1 MKNFN
6 FKNILPHAVAVV
18 LFLLIAVVYC
28 LPVFQ
33 GMVVSQHDM
42 LGTRGMTQQ
51 SIGFFEKYGT
61 YPLWTNSMFGGMPTF
76 QILFAAKYNIGIFW
90 MHSLFTLF
98 LPSPASLFFLSCI
111 CFYIL
116 SQVLKLKPLVG
127 ILGSLAYAFASYNA
141 IITAVGH
148 VTKFATMGYA
158 PLVLAGIILLM
169 QRRYIWGFALTLISS
184 TLFFNQNHVQIVY
197 YFMLLFVCLGITF
210 LIQTFKTKDYKHL
223 LNSAVLAFVA
233 IAISAGSFAVILLP
247 TKEYAKETMRGGR
260 SELTTGVKKENLSEG
275 GLKKDYA
282 FQWSYGKEE
291 TFTFILPN
299 YAGSSNDP
307 AEFGE
312 DSKVIAA
319 LQESGLPNDA
329 INYFYRFMSPYW
341 GDQPNTAGPV
351 YLGAI
356 ICMLFIAG
364 LFVVRKKYLC
374 WLIPGTII
382 GIVLAWGSN
391 FAAVNYFLFDHLPA
405 LNKFRAPSMAMVL
418 PQFTFALIAALAL
431 QEIFYGK
438 LEQGILLK
446 KLKYAAITCGAVLAV
461 LTAVYFTSSFTNEK
475 TRQAKKTITE
485 QLAQSM
491 SQGKP
496 PTPDMTN
503 QANTL
508 AGNFNKALIED
519 RKGLFGGDLLR
530 LYILLALGGGIIWLG
545 SKKKINPVA
554 AISLLA
560 LISFIDIISV
570 SSRYLNKS
578 KYATPE
584 DYLSGFTPTAADN
597 QIKTDT
603 GYFRVFDQAGGD
615 PFQDS
620 RTSYFHNSIGGYSPA
635 KLGLYNDLIEHQL
648 SKGNMEVFNMLN
660 TKYFIVGGQNNQPV
674 AQLNPGANGP
684 GWFVKAIKYVNNADE
699 EMMAL
704 DSLHSRDTVV
714 IDKREQPKVTVAPQ
728 YDSSPNIKLIKNLN
742 DNITYQSNASSNQ
755 FAVFSE
761 IYYPNGWKAF
771 VDGKETPIVKVDYA
785 LRGLNIPAGNHTIKF
800 VFAPPSYNLG
810 SMLNLIAGI
819 ISIIALIIC
828 VFLLWRQKP
837 TARRGGEL
845 YNGH

>member
-6 FKNILPHAVAVV
+6 FKNLLPHAIAVV
-18 LFLLIAVVYC
+18 LFLIIAVVYC

-51 SIGFFEKYGT
+51 SIEFYEKYGN

-76 QILFAAKYNIGIFW
+76 QIVFGAKYNIGIGW
-90 MHSLFTLF
+90 MHNLFTLF

-116 SQVLKLKPLVG
+116 TQVLKLKPWIG
-127 ILGSLAYAFASYNA
+127 ILGALAYAFASYNA
-141 IITAVGH
+141 IITMVGH

-169 QRRYIWGFALTLISS
+169 QRKYIWGFALTLIST
-184 TLFFNQNHVQIVY
+184 TLFFSQNHVQIVY
-197 YFMLLFVCLGITF
+197 YFMLLFVFLGISF
-210 LIQTFKTKDYKHL
+210 LIRIFQTKDFKHL
-223 LNSAVLAFVA
+223 LTAAGLALAA
-233 IAISAGSFAVILLP
+233 ILISAGFFAVILLP

-260 SELTTGVKKENLSEG
+260 SELTLGVKKDNLSAG

-299 YAGSSNDP
+299 YSGSSNDP
-307 AEFGE
+307 SEFGE
-312 DSKVIAA
+312 NSKVIGA
-319 LQESGLPNDA
+319 LQESGLPNEG

-364 LFVVRKKYLC
+364 LFLVPKKYLC
-374 WLIPGTII
+374 WLIPGTLI

-418 PQFTFALIAALAL
+418 PQFTFALTACLAL
-431 QEIFYGK
+431 QQIFYGQ
-438 LEQGILLK
+438 LSENILFK
-446 KLKYAAITCGAVLAV
+446 KLKYAAISCGAVLV
-461 LTAVYFTSSFTNEK
+461 ILTGIYFMSSFTNEK
-475 TRQAKKTITE
+475 TREIKKSITE

-496 PTPDMTN
+496 PTPEMTN

-508 AGNFNKALIED
+508 AANFNKALIED
-519 RKGLFGGDLLR
+519 RKGLFGSDLIR
-530 LYILLALGGGIIWLG
+530 LFILVVLGGGIVWLG
-545 SKKKINPVA
+545 AKKKINPIA
-554 AISLLA
+554 AIGLLA
-560 LISFIDIISV
+560 LISFIDLITV

-584 DYLSGFTPTAADN
+584 DYLAGFTPTAADN
-597 QIKTDT
+597 QIKADT
-603 GYFRVFDQAGGD
+603 SYFRVFDQAGGD

-660 TKYFIVGGQNNQPV
+660 TKYVIVNGQNNQPM

-684 GWFVKAIKYVNNADE
+684 VWFVKGLKYVNNADE
-699 EMMAL
+699 EMLAL
-704 DSLHSRDTVV
+704 DSLHSKDTAVL
-714 IDKREQPKVTVAPQ
+714 DKREQSKVTVTPQ
-728 YDSSPNIKLIKNLN
+728 YDSTASIQLIKNLN
-742 DNITYQSNASSNQ
+742 DNITYQSKAATNQ

-761 IYYPNGWKAF
+761 IYYPNGWKAYI
-771 VDGKETPIVKVDYA
+771 DEKETPIVKVDYA
-785 LRGLNIPAGNHTIKF
+785 LRGLNIPAGNHTIRF
-800 VFAPPSYNLG
+800 TFAPPSYNLG
-810 SMLNLIAGI
+810 NILNLIAGI
-819 ISIIALIIC
+819 VSILALLIC
-828 VFLLWRQKP
+828 AFLIFRQSKKS
-837 TARRGGEL
+837 A
-845 YNGH
+845 

>member
-6 FKNILPHAVAVV
+6 LKNILPHAIAVV
-18 LFLLIAVVYC
+18 IFLLIAVVYC

-51 SIGFFEKYGT
+51 SFEYFEKYGT

-76 QILFAAKYNIGIFW
+76 QIIFGATYNIGIGW
-90 MHSLFTLF
+90 MHNLFTLF

-111 CFYIL
+111 SFYIL
-116 SQVLKLKPLVG
+116 SQVLKLKPWVG
-127 ILGSLAYAFASYNA
+127 ILGALAYSFASYNA
-141 IITAVGH
+141 IITMVGH

-169 QRRYIWGFALTLISS
+169 QRKYILGFALTLISS
-184 TLFFNQNHVQIVY
+184 TLFFSQNHVQIVY

-210 LIQTFKTKDYKHL
+210 LIQTFKTKDFKHL
-223 LNSAVLAFVA
+223 ATAAVLAFVA
-233 IAISAGSFAVILLP
+233 IAISAGAFAVILLP

-260 SELTTGVKKENLSEG
+260 SELTLGVKKENLSEG

-282 FQWSYGKEE
+282 FQWSYGKQE
-291 TFTFILPN
+291 TLTFILPN

-312 DSKVIAA
+312 ESKVITA
-319 LQESGLPNDA
+319 LQESGLPNEA

-356 ICMLFIAG
+356 VCMLFIAG
-364 LFVVRKKYLC
+364 LFVIRKKYLC

-391 FAAVNYFLFDHLPA
+391 FSAVNYFLFDHLPA
-405 LNKFRAPSMAMVL
+405 LNKFRAPSMALVL
-418 PQFTFALIAALAL
+418 PQFTFALIASLAL
-431 QEIFYGK
+431 QEIFYGT
-438 LEQGILLK
+438 LQQSVLFK
-446 KLKYAAITCGAVLAV
+446 KLKYAAIACGAVLAV
-461 LTAVYFTSSFTNEK
+461 LTAVYFTSSFNNEK

-491 SQGKP
+491 AQGKQA
-496 PTPDMTN
+496 TAEMTA
-503 QANTL
+503 QANTM
-508 AGNFNKALIED
+508 ATTFSKALVED
-519 RKGLFGGDLLR
+519 RKGLFGSDLVR
-530 LYILLALGGGIIWLG
+530 LIIFFALGGGIIWLG
-545 SKKKINPVA
+545 YKKKINPVA

-560 LISFIDIISV
+560 LVSFIDLISV
-570 SSRYLNKS
+570 SNRYLNKS

-584 DYLSGFTPTAADN
+584 DYLSGFAPTGADN
-597 QIKTDT
+597 EIKKDT
-603 GYFRVFDQAGGD
+603 SYFRVFDQAGGD

-660 TKYFIVGGQNNQPV
+660 AKYFITNGQGNQPV
-674 AQLNPGANGP
+674 AQINPGANGP
-684 GWFVKAIKYVNNADE
+684 VWFVKAIKYVNNADE
-699 EMMAL
+699 EMLAL
-704 DSLHSRDTVV
+704 DSLHSRDTAV
-714 IDKREQPKVTVAPQ
+714 IDKREQAKVTVTPQ
-728 YDSSPNIKLIKNLN
+728 YDSSAGIRLVKNLN
-742 DNITYQSNASSNQ
+742 DNITYTSNAQTQQ

-771 VDGKETPIVKVDYA
+771 IDEKETPIVKVDYA
-785 LRGLNIPAGNHTIKF
+785 LRGLNIPAGNHAIKF
-800 VFAPPSYNLG
+800 VFAPPSYVLG
-810 SMLNLIAGI
+810 NTISLIAGI
-819 ISIIALIIC
+819 LSIIALGVC
-828 VFLLWRQKP
+828 AFLLWRQK
-837 TARRGGEL
+837 GSVKK
-845 YNGH
+845 

>member
-1 MKNFN
+1 MKNIN
-6 FKNILPHAVAVV
+6 LKNIAPHAVAV
-18 LFLLIAVVYC
+18 LIFLVIAVVYC

-51 SIGFFEKYGT
+51 STEFFEKYGT

-76 QILFAAKYNIGIFW
+76 QILFGAKYNIGLLW
-90 MHSLFTLF
+90 MHNLFTLF

-116 SQVLKLKPLVG
+116 TQVLRLKPWIG
-127 ILGSLAYAFASYNA
+127 ILGALAYSFASYNA
-141 IITAVGH
+141 IITMVGH

-169 QRRYIWGFALTLISS
+169 QRKYIMGFAITLISS
-184 TLFFNQNHVQIVY
+184 TLFFFQNHVQVVY

-210 LIQTFKTKDYKHL
+210 LIQTIKTKDFKHL
-223 LNSAVLAFVA
+223 ITSAALAFLA
-233 IAISAGSFAVILLP
+233 IAISACAFAVILLP
-247 TKEYAKETMRGGR
+247 TSEYAKETMRGGR
-260 SELTTGVKKENLSEG
+260 SELTLGVKKENLSEG

-299 YAGSSNDP
+299 YSGSSNDP
-307 AEFGE
+307 SEFGE
-312 DSKVIAA
+312 NSKVIAA
-319 LQESGLPNDA
+319 LQESGLPSEG
-329 INYFYRFMSPYW
+329 INYFYRYMSPYW

-356 ICMLFIAG
+356 VCMLFIIG
-364 LFVVRKKYLC
+364 LFVLPKKYLS

-391 FAAVNYFLFDHLPA
+391 FASVNYFLFDHLPA
-405 LNKFRAPSMAMVL
+405 LNKFRAPSMALIL
-418 PQFTFALIAALAL
+418 PQFTFALTAALTL

-438 LEQGILLK
+438 TEQSILFK
-446 KLKYAAITCGAVLAV
+446 KLKYAAIACGAVLLL
-461 LTAVYFTSSFTNEK
+461 LTAIYFTSSFTNEK
-475 TRQAKKTITE
+475 TRETKKAITE

-496 PTPDMTN
+496 PTAEMTT
-503 QANTL
+503 QASTL
-508 AGNFNKALIED
+508 SGNFNKALIED
-519 RKGLFGGDLLR
+519 RKGLFGSDLLR
-530 LYILLALGGGIIWLG
+530 LFILSLIGAAILWVGV
-545 SKKKINPVA
+545 KKKINPVA

-560 LISFIDIISV
+560 LVSFIDLITV

-578 KYATPE
+578 RYATPE

-597 QIKTDT
+597 QIKQDT
-603 GYFRVFDQAGGD
+603 GYYRVFDQSGGD

-620 RTSYFHNSIGGYSPA
+620 RTSYFHNSVGGYSPA

-660 TKYFIVGGQNNQPV
+660 TKYFIVNGQNNQPV
-674 AQLNPGANGP
+674 AQINQSANGP
-684 GWFVKAIKYVNNADE
+684 VWFVRAIKYVNNADA
-699 EMMAL
+699 EMLAL

-714 IDKREQPKVTVAPQ
+714 IDKREQSKVTVTPA
-728 YDSSPNIKLIKNLN
+728 YDSTAAIKLIKNLN
-742 DNITYQSNASSNQ
+742 DNITYQSNAAANQ

-771 VDGKETPIVKVDYA
+771 IDGKETPIVKVDYA
-785 LRGLNIPAGNHTIKF
+785 LRGLNIPAGDHTIKF
-800 VFAPPSYNLG
+800 EFAPASYTLG
-810 SMLNLIAGI
+810 NTLNLIAGI
-819 ISIIALIIC
+819 ISIIALLVC
-828 VFLLWRQKP
+828 ALLLFRQSKK
-837 TARRGGEL
+837 AV
-845 YNGH
+845 

>member
-1 MKNFN
+1 MKNIN
-6 FKNILPHAVAVV
+6 FKTILPHLTAVV
-18 LFLLIAVVYC
+18 LFLVIAVVYC

-51 SIGFFEKYGT
+51 SFEFYEKYGT

-76 QILFAAKYNIGIFW
+76 QIIFAAKYNIGIGW

-111 CFYIL
+111 TFYIL
-116 SQVLKLKPLVG
+116 SQVLKLKPWIG
-127 ILGSLAYAFASYNA
+127 ILGSLAYAYASYNA

-158 PLVLAGIILLM
+158 PLVLAGVILLM
-169 QRRYIWGFALTLISS
+169 QRKYIWGFAVTLISS

-210 LIQTFKTKDYKHL
+210 LIQIFRTKDFKHL
-223 LNSAVLAFVA
+223 INAAALAFAA
-233 IAISAGSFAVILLP
+233 IIISACSFAVILLP

-260 SELTTGVKKENLSEG
+260 SELTIGVKKENLSEG

-291 TFTFILPN
+291 TLTFILPN

-307 AEFGE
+307 SEFGE
-312 DSKVIAA
+312 NSKVITA
-319 LQESGLPNDA
+319 LQESGLPNEA
-329 INYFYRFMSPYW
+329 INYFYRYMSPYW

-364 LFVVRKKYLC
+364 LFIVRKKYLC

-405 LNKFRAPSMAMVL
+405 LNKFRAPSMALVL
-418 PQFTFALIAALAL
+418 PQFTFALVAVLAL

-438 LEQGILLK
+438 LEQNLLFK
-446 KLKYAAITCGAVLAV
+446 KLKYAAITCAAVLAILIV
-461 LTAVYFTSSFTNEK
+461 VYFSSSFTNEK
-475 TRQAKKTITE
+475 SRQAKQTITE

-496 PTPDMTN
+496 PTAEMTS

-508 AGNFNKALIED
+508 ANSFNKALIED
-519 RKGLFGGDLLR
+519 RKDLFGGDLFR
-530 LYILLALGGGIIWLG
+530 LFIFFLLGAGIIWLG
-545 SKKKINPVA
+545 IKKKINPVVA
-554 AISLLA
+554 VCLLA
-560 LISFIDIISV
+560 LISFIDLITV

-660 TKYFIVGGQNNQPV
+660 AKYFIVNAQNNQPV

-684 GWFVKAIKYVNNADE
+684 VWFVKAIKYVNNADE

-704 DSLHSRDTVV
+704 DSLHSKDTVV
-714 IDKREQPKVTVAPQ
+714 IDKREQSKVTVTPQ
-728 YDSSPNIKLIKNLN
+728 YDSSASIKLIKNLN
-742 DNITYQSNASSNQ
+742 DNVTYQSNAATNQ

-771 VDGKETPIVKVDYA
+771 IDDKETPIVKVDYA

-800 VFAPPSYNLG
+800 VFAPASYNLG
-810 SMLNLIAGI
+810 NTLSLIAGI
-819 ISIIALIIC
+819 ISIIALLTC
-828 VFLLWRQKP
+828 AVLLWRQNKKN
-837 TARRGGEL
+837 TAPH
-845 YNGH
+845 NMQSKN

>member
-6 FKNILPHAVAVV
+6 FKSLVPHAIAVV
-18 LFLLIAVVYC
+18 IFLVIAVVYC

-51 SIGFFEKYGT
+51 SIEFYEKNGT

-76 QILFAAKYNIGIFW
+76 QILFGATYNIGIGW

-116 SQVLKLKPLVG
+116 TQVLKLKPWIG
-127 ILGSLAYAFASYNA
+127 ILGALAYSYASYNA
-141 IITAVGH
+141 IITMVGH
-148 VTKFATMGYA
+148 VTKFAAMGYA

-169 QRRYIWGFALTLISS
+169 QRKYIWGFALTLIA
-184 TLFFNQNHVQIVY
+184 TNMFFNQNHVQIVY
-197 YFMLLFVCLGITF
+197 YFMLLIVCLGITF
-210 LIQTFKTKDYKHL
+210 LIQTFKTKDFKHL
-223 LNSAVLAFVA
+223 LTAATLALVAVV
-233 IAISAGSFAVILLP
+233 ISACSFAVILLP

-260 SELTTGVKKENLSEG
+260 SELTLGVKKENLSEG

-291 TFTFILPN
+291 TLTFILPN
-299 YAGSSNDP
+299 YSGSSNDP

-312 DSKVIAA
+312 NSKVIAA
-319 LQESGLPNDA
+319 LQESGLPNEG

-356 ICMLFIAG
+356 ICMLFIIG
-364 LFVVRKKYLC
+364 LFIVPKKYLC

-405 LNKFRAPSMAMVL
+405 YNKFRAPSMAMVL
-418 PQFTFALIAALAL
+418 PQFTFALIASLAV
-431 QEIFYGK
+431 QQIFYGK
-438 LEQGILLK
+438 LEQGLLFK
-446 KLKYAAITCGAVLAV
+446 KLKYAAISCGAVLV
-461 LTAVYFTSSFTNEK
+461 LLTAVYFMSSFTNDK
-475 TRQAKKTITE
+475 TKEIKKSITE

-491 SQGKP
+491 AQGKQ
-496 PTPDMTN
+496 PTPEMAN

-508 AGNFNKALIED
+508 ATSFNKALIED
-519 RKGLFGGDLLR
+519 RKGLFGSDLFR
-530 LYILLALGGGIIWLG
+530 LVLFFAIGGGIIWLG
-545 SKKKINPVA
+545 VKKKISPVT

-560 LISFIDIISV
+560 LISFIDLITV

-597 QIKTDT
+597 QIKSDT
-603 GYFRVFDQAGGD
+603 SYFRVFDQAGGD

-620 RTSYFHNSIGGYSPA
+620 RTSYFHNSVGGYSPA

-674 AQLNPGANGP
+674 AQMNPGANGP
-684 GWFVKAIKYVNNADE
+684 VWFVKALKYVNNADE
-699 EMMAL
+699 EMLAL
-704 DSLHSRDTVV
+704 DSLHSKDTAVL
-714 IDKREQPKVTVAPQ
+714 DKREKSKVSVEPVF
-728 YDSSPNIKLIKNLN
+728 DSSASIQLIKNLN
-742 DNITYQSNASSNQ
+742 DNITYQSKAATNQ

-761 IYYPNGWKAF
+761 IYYPNGWKAYI
-771 VDGKETPIVKVDYA
+771 DEKETPIVKVDYA
-785 LRGLNIPAGNHTIKF
+785 FRGLNIPAGNHTIRF
-800 VFAPPSYNLG
+800 TFAPPSYNLG
-810 SMLNLIAGI
+810 NTLSLIAGI
-819 ISIIALIIC
+819 ISLISLLIC
-828 VFLLWRQKP
+828 AFLLFRQTKK
-837 TARRGGEL
+837 TA
-845 YNGH
+845 

>member
-1 MKNFN
+1 MKNIN
-6 FKNILPHAVAVV
+6 FKTILPHAIAVV
-18 LFLLIAVVYC
+18 VFLIIAVVYC

-51 SIGFFEKYGT
+51 SVEFFEKHGT
-61 YPLWTNSMFGGMPTF
+61 YPLWTNAMFGGMPTF
-76 QILFAAKYNIGIFW
+76 QIMFAAQYNIGIWW
-90 MHSLFTLF
+90 MHNLFTLF

-116 SQVLKLKPLVG
+116 SQVLKLKPWIG
-127 ILGSLAYAFASYNA
+127 ILGALAYSFASYNA
-141 IITAVGH
+141 IITMVGH

-169 QRRYIWGFALTLISS
+169 QRKYIWGFAITLIS
-184 TLFFNQNHVQIVY
+184 TNLFFNQNHVQIVY

-210 LIQTFKTKDYKHL
+210 LIQTFKTKDFKHL
-223 LNSAVLAFVA
+223 IYAAVLAFVA
-233 IAISAGSFAVILLP
+233 IAISACSFAVILLP

-260 SELTTGVKKENLSEG
+260 SELTIGVKKENLSEG

-291 TFTFILPN
+291 TLTLILPN
-299 YAGSSNDP
+299 YSGSSNDP
-307 AEFGE
+307 SEFGE
-312 DSKVIAA
+312 NSKVIAA
-319 LQESGLPNDA
+319 LQESGLPNEGV
-329 INYFYRFMSPYW
+329 NYFYRFMSPYW

-356 ICMLFIAG
+356 ICMLFIIG
-364 LFVVRKKYLC
+364 LFIVPKKYLC

-405 LNKFRAPSMAMVL
+405 LNKFRAPSMALVL
-418 PQFTFALIAALAL
+418 PQFTFALIASLAL
-431 QEIFYGK
+431 HQIFYGK
-438 LEQGILLK
+438 LEEAILLK
-446 KLKYAAITCGAVLAV
+446 KLKFAAITCGAVLAI
-461 LTAVYFTSSFTNEK
+461 LTAVYLTSSFTNEK
-475 TRQAKKTITE
+475 TIQTKKSITE

-496 PTPDMTN
+496 PTPEMTN

-519 RKGLFGGDLLR
+519 RKGLFGSDLLR
-530 LYILLALGGGIIWLG
+530 LYLFFALGGGIIWLG
-545 SKKKINPVA
+545 SKKKISPLA

-560 LISFIDIISV
+560 LISFIDLIAV
-570 SSRYLNKS
+570 SSRYLNKE

-584 DYLSGFTPTAADN
+584 DYLAGFTPTAADN
-597 QIKTDT
+597 QIKADT

-648 SKGNMEVFNMLN
+648 NKGNMEVFNMLN
-660 TKYFIVGGQNNQPV
+660 TKYFIINGQNNQPM

-684 GWFVKAIKYVNNADE
+684 VWFVKAIKYVNNADE
-699 EMMAL
+699 EMIAL
-704 DSLHSRDTVV
+704 DSLHSQDTVL
-714 IDKREQPKVTVAPQ
+714 IDKREQAKVTIAPGF
-728 YDSSPNIKLIKNLN
+728 DSSAVIKLVKNLN
-742 DNITYQSNASSNQ
+742 DHITYQSSASTNQ

-771 VDGKETPIVKVDYA
+771 IDDKEAPIVKVDYA
-785 LRGLNIPAGNHTIKF
+785 LRGLAIPAGKHTIQF

-810 SMLNLIAGI
+810 NRLNLIAGI
-819 ISIIALIIC
+819 ISIIALLIC
-828 VFLLWRQKP
+828 AFLLLKP
-837 TARRGGEL
+837 ARFSKAQ
-845 YNGH
+845 

>member
-1 MKNFN
+1 MKHFN
-6 FKNILPHAVAVV
+6 LKNVLPHAIAVV
-18 LFLLIAVVYC
+18 LFLIIAVVYC

-51 SIGFFEKYGT
+51 SFEFYEKYGT

-76 QILFAAKYNIGIFW
+76 QIFFTAKHSIGIGW
-90 MHSLFTLF
+90 MHSFFTLF

-116 SQVLKLKPLVG
+116 TQVLRLKPWIG
-127 ILGSLAYAFASYNA
+127 ILGSLGYAFASYNA
-141 IITAVGH
+141 IITMVGH

-158 PLVLAGIILLM
+158 PLVLAGILLLM
-169 QRRYIWGFALTLISS
+169 HRKYILGFALTLISS
-184 TLFFNQNHVQIVY
+184 TLFFFQNHVQIVY

-210 LIQTFKTKDYKHL
+210 LIQTIKTKDFRHL
-223 LNSAVLAFVA
+223 LTSAGLAFLA
-233 IAISAGSFAVILLP
+233 IIISACAFAVILLP
-247 TKEYAKETMRGGR
+247 TKEFAKETMRGGR
-260 SELTTGVKKENLSEG
+260 SELTIGVKKENLSEG

-291 TFTFILPN
+291 TLTFILPN
-299 YAGSSNDP
+299 YSGSSNDP
-307 AEFGE
+307 GEFGE
-312 DSKVIAA
+312 NSKVIAA
-319 LQESGLPNDA
+319 LQESGLPGEG

-356 ICMLFIAG
+356 ICLLFIAG
-364 LFVVRKKYLC
+364 LFVVKRDYLY
-374 WLIPGTII
+374 WLVPGTII
-382 GIVLAWGSN
+382 GIMLAWGSN

-405 LNKFRAPSMAMVL
+405 LNKFRAPSMALVL

-438 LEQGILLK
+438 MEQQLLFK
-446 KLKYAAITCGAVLAV
+446 KLKYVAIACGAVLAI
-461 LTAVYFTSSFTNEK
+461 LTAVYFTSSFSNEK
-475 TRQAKKTITE
+475 TRETKKAITE

-491 SQGKP
+491 AQGKQ
-496 PTPDMTN
+496 PTPEMTN
-503 QANTL
+503 QANTM
-508 AGNFNKALIED
+508 AGSFYKALIED
-519 RKGLFGGDLLR
+519 RKGLFGSDLTR
-530 LYILLALGGGIIWLG
+530 LIIFFALGGGIIWLG
-545 SKKKINPVA
+545 SKKKINPVL

-560 LISFIDIISV
+560 FISFIDLITV

-584 DYLSGFTPTAADN
+584 DYLSGFTPNAADN
-597 QIKTDT
+597 QIKMDT

-620 RTSYFHNSIGGYSPA
+620 RTSYFHNSVGGYSPA

-660 TKYFIVGGQNNQPV
+660 TKYFITTGQNNQPI
-674 AQLNPGANGP
+674 AQINPGANGSV
-684 GWFVKAIKYVNNADE
+684 WFVKATKYVNNADE
-699 EMMAL
+699 EMLAL
-704 DSLHSRDTVV
+704 DSLHSKDTVV
-714 IDKREQPKVTVAPQ
+714 IDKREQAKVTVTPS
-728 YDSSPNIKLIKNLN
+728 YDSSAGISLIKNLN
-742 DNITYQSNASSNQ
+742 DHITYHSNTTKAQ

-771 VDGKETPIVKVDYA
+771 IDGKETPVVKVDYA
-785 LRGLNIPAGNHTIKF
+785 LRGLNIPAGDHTIQF
-800 VFAPPSYNLG
+800 DFAPASYILG
-810 SMLNLIAGI
+810 DTLSLIAGI
-819 ISIIALIIC
+819 ISLIALVIC
-828 VFLLWRQKP
+828 AFLLFKRMTGK
-837 TARRGGEL
+837 
-845 YNGH
+845 NG

>member
-1 MKNFN
+1 MKNIN
-6 FKNILPHAVAVV
+6 LKNIAPHAIAV
-18 LFLLIAVVYC
+18 LIFLVIAVVYC

-51 SIGFFEKYGT
+51 STEFFEKYGT

-76 QILFAAKYNIGIFW
+76 QILFAAKYNIGLLW
-90 MHSLFTLF
+90 MHNLFTLF

-116 SQVLKLKPLVG
+116 TQVLKLKPWIG
-127 ILGSLAYAFASYNA
+127 ILGALAYSFASYNA
-141 IITAVGH
+141 IITMVGH

-169 QRRYIWGFALTLISS
+169 QRKYILGFAITLISS
-184 TLFFNQNHVQIVY
+184 TLFFFQNHVQVVY
-197 YFMLLFVCLGITF
+197 YFMLLFVCLGIAF
-210 LIQTFKTKDYKHL
+210 LIQTIKTKDFKHL
-223 LNSAVLAFVA
+223 LTSAALAFVA
-233 IAISAGSFAVILLP
+233 IAISACAFAVILLP
-247 TKEYAKETMRGGR
+247 TSEYAKETMRGGR
-260 SELTTGVKKENLSEG
+260 SELTLGVKKENLSEG

-299 YAGSSNDP
+299 YSGSSNDP
-307 AEFGE
+307 SEFGE
-312 DSKVIAA
+312 NSKVITA
-319 LQESGLPNDA
+319 LQESGLPSEG
-329 INYFYRFMSPYW
+329 INYFYRYMSPYW

-356 ICMLFIAG
+356 VCMLFIIG
-364 LFVVRKKYLC
+364 LFVLPKKYLS

-405 LNKFRAPSMAMVL
+405 LNKFRAPSMAMIL
-418 PQFTFALIAALAL
+418 PQFTFALVAALTL

-438 LEQGILLK
+438 TEQSILFK
-446 KLKYAAITCGAVLAV
+446 KLKYAAIACGALLVL
-461 LTAVYFTSSFTNEK
+461 LTAVYFTSSFSNEK
-475 TRQAKKTITE
+475 TRETKKAITE

-496 PTPDMTN
+496 PTAEMTT
-503 QANTL
+503 QASTL
-508 AGNFNKALIED
+508 SGNFNKALIED
-519 RKGLFGGDLLR
+519 RKGLFGSDLLR
-530 LYILLALGGGIIWLG
+530 LFILALIGAAILWLG
-545 SKKKINPVA
+545 VKKKINPVA

-560 LISFIDIISV
+560 LVSFIDLITI

-578 KYATPE
+578 RYATPE
-584 DYLSGFTPTAADN
+584 DYLSGFTPTAADT
-597 QIKTDT
+597 QIKQDT
-603 GYFRVFDQAGGD
+603 GFYRVFDQSGGD

-620 RTSYFHNSIGGYSPA
+620 RTSYFHNSVGGYSPA

-648 SKGNMEVFNMLN
+648 SKGNMELFNMLN
-660 TKYFIVGGQNNQPV
+660 TKYFIVNGQNNQPM
-674 AQLNPGANGP
+674 AQINQSANGP
-684 GWFVKAIKYVNNADE
+684 VWFVKAIKYVNNADE
-699 EMMAL
+699 EMLAL

-714 IDKREQPKVTVAPQ
+714 IDKREQAKVTVTPV
-728 YDSSPNIKLIKNLN
+728 YDSTAAIKLIKNLN
-742 DNITYQSNASSNQ
+742 DNITYQSNASVNQ

-771 VDGKETPIVKVDYA
+771 IDGKETPIVKVDYA
-785 LRGLNIPAGNHTIKF
+785 LRGLNIPAGDHTIKF
-800 VFAPPSYNLG
+800 EFAPAAYTLG
-810 SMLNLIAGI
+810 NTLNLIAGI
-819 ISIIALIIC
+819 VSLIALVVC
-828 VFLLWRQKP
+828 ALLLFRQSKK
-837 TARRGGEL
+837 AA
-845 YNGH
+845 

>member
-1 MKNFN
+1 MKPVNL
-6 FKNILPHAVAVV
+6 KTILPHAIAVV
-18 LFLLIAVVYC
+18 LFLIIAVVYC

-51 SIGFFEKYGT
+51 SFEFFEKNGY
-61 YPLWTNSMFGGMPTF
+61 YPLWTNSMFGGMPAF
-76 QILFAAKYNIGIFW
+76 QILIATKYNIGILW
-90 MHSLFTLF
+90 MHNIFTFF

-116 SQVLKLKPLVG
+116 TQVLKLKPWIG

-141 IITAVGH
+141 IITMVGH

-169 QRRYIWGFALTLISS
+169 QRKYILGFALTLISS
-184 TLFFNQNHVQIVY
+184 TLFFFQNHVQIVY

-210 LIQTFKTKDYKHL
+210 LIQTIKTKEFKHL
-223 LNSAVLAFVA
+223 LTSAGLAFLA
-233 IAISAGSFAVILLP
+233 IAISACAFAVILLP

-260 SELTTGVKKENLSEG
+260 SELTLGVKKGNLSEG

-291 TFTFILPN
+291 TLTFILPN

-307 AEFGE
+307 GEFGE
-312 DSKVIAA
+312 NSKVIAA
-319 LQESGLPNDA
+319 LQESGLPNEG

-356 ICMLFIAG
+356 ICLLFIAG
-364 LFVVRKKYLC
+364 LFVVKRKYLC

-391 FAAVNYFLFDHLPA
+391 FATINYFLFDHLPA
-405 LNKFRAPSMAMVL
+405 LNKFRAPSMALVL

-438 LEQGILLK
+438 MEEQLLFK
-446 KLKYAAITCGAVLAV
+446 KLKYAAITSCAVLAI
-461 LTAVYFTSSFTNEK
+461 LAAVYFTASFSNEK
-475 TRQAKKTITE
+475 TRESKKAITE

-491 SQGKP
+491 AQGKQ
-496 PTPDMTN
+496 PTPEMTN
-503 QANTL
+503 QANTMTSS
-508 AGNFNKALIED
+508 FFKALIED
-519 RKGLFGGDLLR
+519 RKGLFGSDFIR
-530 LYILLALGGGIIWLG
+530 LILFFVLGGGIIWLG
-545 SKKKINPVA
+545 IKKKINPVL

-560 LISFIDIISV
+560 FISFIDLITV
-570 SSRYLNKS
+570 ASRYLNKS

-584 DYLSGFTPTAADN
+584 DYLSGFTPNAADN

-620 RTSYFHNSIGGYSPA
+620 RTSYFHNSVGGYSPA

-660 TKYFIVGGQNNQPV
+660 TKYFITIGQNNQPI
-674 AQLNPGANGP
+674 AQINQGANGP
-684 GWFVKAIKYVNNADE
+684 VWFVKAIKYVNNADE
-699 EMMAL
+699 EMLSL
-704 DSLHSRDTVV
+704 DSLHSKDTVV
-714 IDKREQPKVTVAPQ
+714 IDKREQSKITGTPI
-728 YDSSPNIKLIKNLN
+728 YDSSAGIRLIKNLN
-742 DNITYQSNASSNQ
+742 DHITYNSNTTKNQ

-771 VDGKETPIVKVDYA
+771 IDGKETPIVKVNYA
-785 LRGLNIPAGNHTIKF
+785 LRGLNIPAGEHTIQF
-800 VFAPPSYNLG
+800 DFAPASYTLG
-810 SMLNLIAGI
+810 NTLNLVAGI
-819 ISIIALIIC
+819 ISLIALVIC
-828 VFLLWRQKP
+828 AFLYFKRFAAK
-837 TARRGGEL
+837 
-845 YNGH
+845 NK